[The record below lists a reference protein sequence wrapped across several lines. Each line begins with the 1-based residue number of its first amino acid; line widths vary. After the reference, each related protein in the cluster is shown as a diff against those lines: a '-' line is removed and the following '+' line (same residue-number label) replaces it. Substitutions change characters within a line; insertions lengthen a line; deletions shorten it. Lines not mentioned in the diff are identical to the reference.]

1 MKDPSDVAEKVRDF
15 TLKTDTVPE
24 TFQLAYISQWA
35 RGLLHDRTEKDFD
48 DIGLTV
54 GLRITRLK
62 EDKDADDL
70 RSFFRISL
78 IERDFGAWAAAPGW
92 SWEEGYALFALLKV
106 AEALRHLKSDPP
118 IAAECALEAME
129 AVGYA
134 DILALRKET
143 EEDREKDPDRDL
155 QKQLESHHRTLARK
169 AANAKHDQT
178 TRRLKKEAIRLYEAG
193 KWRSVLQAAKDI
205 YPKLE
210 QFIEAQ
216 SIVFRFSAERGPK
229 TLYDW
234 LRAHR
239 KKTTTESS

>member
-1 MKDPSDVAEKVRDF
+1 MKDSDEVAEKVRDF
-15 TLKTDTVPE
+15 TLKTGTVPE

-35 RGLLHDRTEKDFD
+35 RGLLYDRNEKDID
-48 DIGLTV
+48 DIGLTL
-54 GLRITRLK
+54 GLSITLLK
-62 EDKDADDL
+62 EDRDADDL

-78 IERDFGAWAAAPGW
+78 FERDFGAWAAAPGW

-106 AEALRHLKSDPP
+106 TEALRHLKSDPS

-143 EEDREKDPDRDL
+143 EDDREKDPDRDL
-155 QKQLESHHRTLARK
+155 QKQLESHYHTLARK
-169 AANAKHDQT
+169 AVNAKHNQT
-178 TRRLKKEAIRLYEAG
+178 TRRLKKKAIKLYESK
-193 KWRSVLQAAKDI
+193 KWPSVSQAAKDI

-210 QFIEAQ
+210 QFIEAKG
-216 SIVFRFSAERGPK
+216 IRFRFAERGPK

-234 LRAHR
+234 LLAHR
-239 KKTTTESS
+239 KKTTAENP

>member
-1 MKDPSDVAEKVRDF
+1 M
-15 TLKTDTVPE
+15 KTDTVPE

-35 RGLLHDRTEKDFD
+35 RGLLHDRTEKDIN
-48 DIGLTV
+48 DIGSTLS
-54 GLRITRLK
+54 LLITRVK
-62 EDKDADDL
+62 EDEDADDL

-78 IERDFGAWAAAPGW
+78 FERNFGAWADAPGW
-92 SWEEGYALFALLKV
+92 SWEEGYALFTLLKV
-106 AEALRHLKSDPP
+106 AEALRHLKSDPS

-143 EEDREKDPDRDL
+143 EDDRETDPDRDL
-155 QKQLESHHRTLARK
+155 QKQLESHHRALARK

-178 TRRLKKEAIRLYEAG
+178 TRRVKKQAIKLYESKK
-193 KWRSVLQAAKDI
+193 KWPSVSQAAKHI

-216 SIVFRFSAERGPK
+216 GIRFRFAERGPK
-229 TLYDW
+229 TLYEW
-234 LRAHR
+234 LLAHR
-239 KKTTTESS
+239 KNTTTESS

>member
-1 MKDPSDVAEKVRDF
+1 MKDPSDVGEKFRDF

-24 TFQLAYISQWA
+24 TFQLAYISQGA
-35 RGLLHDRTEKDFD
+35 RGLLHDRSEKDID

-54 GLRITRLK
+54 GLWITLNK
-62 EDKDADDL
+62 EDRDADDL

-106 AEALRHLKSDPP
+106 AEALPYLERKPS

-129 AVGYA
+129 AVCYV
-134 DILALRKET
+134 DVLALH
-143 EEDREKDPDRDL
+143 KDPDRDL
-155 QKQLESHHRTLARK
+155 QEQLASHRSALARK
-169 AANAKHDQT
+169 GANARHDQT
-178 TRRLKKEAIRLYEAG
+178 TRPLKAKAIELYESK
-193 KWRSVLQAAKDI
+193 KWRSVSQAAKDI

-210 QFIEAQ
+210 QFIEAKGIRF
-216 SIVFRFSAERGPK
+216 SFSAERGPK
-229 TLYDW
+229 TVYDW

-239 KKTTTESS
+239 KKTTSESS

>member
-1 MKDPSDVAEKVRDF
+1 MKDPSDGGEKLRDF
-15 TLKTDTVPE
+15 TLKTDTVSD

-35 RGLLHDRTEKDFD
+35 RGLLHDRTEKDLD

-54 GLRITRLK
+54 GLWITLNK
-62 EDKDADDL
+62 EDEDADDL

-78 IERDFGAWAAAPGW
+78 IEPDFGAWAAAPGW
-92 SWEEGYALFALLKV
+92 SWKEGYALFALLKV

-143 EEDREKDPDRDL
+143 EDDREKDPDRDF
-155 QKQLESHHRTLARK
+155 QKQLESHYHTLARK
-169 AANAKHDQT
+169 AANARHDQT
-178 TRRLKKEAIRLYEAG
+178 TRRLKKKAIKLYESK
-193 KWRSVLQAAKDI
+193 KWRSVLQAAKHI

-210 QFIEAQ
+210 QFIEAKG
-216 SIVFRFSAERGPK
+216 IRFRFSPERGPK
-229 TLYDW
+229 TVYDW

-239 KKTTTESS
+239 KKTTSESS